1 MNKGDYGEISFTIK
15 KKRKYPIPG
24 DFYIT
29 TGFIMRGTII
39 DVDDKNI
46 LFRDND
52 DMEYLVT
59 KSRIREFTNFK
70 LINES
75 KIR

>member
-1 MNKGDYGEISFTIK
+1 MNVGDYGEISFTIK

-24 DFYIT
+24 DYYMT
-29 TGFIMRGTII
+29 MGFIMRGTII

-59 KSRIREFTNFK
+59 KSRIREFVKLEFK
-70 LINES
+70 T
-75 KIR
+75 K